1 MLQIADAQISR
12 LLSLISKQLPVCTSL
27 VPLAKDSTASTS
39 SSQAP
44 AKDLA
49 KHLLHVLCQV
59 SNEQLHRYFG
69 QFDFS
74 CKRPAGTAALQLL
87 GLLLPHLQLP
97 HPLNSLT
104 ASSLAFQ
111 VTARVLRH
119 VTTQQQAWQQAWH
132 FAGKGSSAVDV
143 TNGDDEQVPD
153 SQASRDNHTPTG
165 RAAASSA
172 AAVSKLAAAQ
182 TQQQLLVH
190 LHECAAQLWCGRLHL
205 AGELGNVAMCRFSL
219 QLQQSAHEGLQQ
231 LHIYCSRAGITPQM
245 QQQLQQLLV
254 KGSAPALVLKEGLEA
269 AAAAA
274 LQQNSKAAARKVA
287 YPSTEQQQGSAPAQH
302 PLLQN
307 FKQLLGAVKA
317 AQQLAAGI
325 GSSGGDAAALL
336 QVAADVAVSGVQAW
350 GLAAQQLGPLM
361 LEKSVGQPLL
371 TVRGKRN
378 LVMISNCC
386 CCCCCVC
393 VVVVRC
399 YMQQCVVCLVYCTYT
414 GQCACLKPNCWC
426 CFGCCCASTCSWLLG
441 FCSGQLSRE
450 RLARVQLTV
459 CFVSSNSLR
468 LRRGAWQR
476 SSWGP

>member
-1 MLQIADAQISR
+1 
-12 LLSLISKQLPVCTSL
+12 VCTSL
-27 VPLAKDSTASTS
+27 VPSAKDSTASTS

-44 AKDLA
+44 AKELA

-59 SNEQLHRYFG
+59 SDQQLHRYFD

-97 HPLNSLT
+97 HLLKSLT

-111 VTARVLRH
+111 MTARVLRH
-119 VTTQQQAWQQAWH
+119 VAAQQQVWLQAWQL
-132 FAGKGSSAVDV
+132 AGKGSSAVDV
-143 TNGDDEQVPD
+143 ADPNDEQVPD

-165 RAAASSA
+165 RTAAAA
-172 AAVSKLAAAQ
+172 AAEAAVSKLAAAQ
-182 TQQQLLVH
+182 TQQQLLVR
-190 LHECAAQLWCGRLHL
+190 LHECAALLWCGRLHM
-205 AGELGNVAMCRFSL
+205 AGELGNVALCRFSL

-231 LHIYCSRAGITPQM
+231 LHIYCNRAGITPQM

-274 LQQNSKAAARKVA
+274 LQQNSKAAARKVG
-287 YPSTEQQQGSAPAQH
+287 YPSSEQQQGSVPAQH

-361 LEKSVGQPLL
+361 LDKSVGQPLL
-371 TVRGKRN
+371 TVRGKRD
-378 LVMISNCC
+378 LVMIIN

-393 VVVVRC
+393 VVVVRWS
-399 YMQQCVVCLVYCTYT
+399 MQQCVVCLVHWTCT
-414 GQCACLKPNCWC
+414 GECACSKTKCWC
-426 CFGCCCASTCSWLLG
+426 CFGCCCASTCNCVLE

-450 RLARVQLTV
+450 RLARVQVTV
-459 CFVSSNSLR
+459 LFCVF
-468 LRRGAWQR
+468 
-476 SSWGP
+476 